1 MRAGK
6 NDSCSYIPTFG
17 FGMMTK
23 LSMFRWKGEF
33 SCYIPVFMWGLF
45 AEFLCF
51 LGTIHA
57 TVVSQRETSQSPKP
71 HWLIGI
77 ASLPKNF
84 LFTHDDQILIQDM
97 GGSGALPQIWQRYGF
112 NPKMQLMFG
121 GGGLRHPRIWEW
133 AELKVLFFTASWKVP
148 LWILYWRCNIS
159 VLVCAVISAGTDKQH
174 RLWLSFIN

>member
-1 MRAGK
+1 
-6 NDSCSYIPTFG
+6 
-17 FGMMTK
+17 MTK
-23 LSMFRWKGEF
+23 LSTFRWKGES

-51 LGTIHA
+51 LGTAHA

-97 GGSGALPQIWQRYGF
+97 GGSGASPQIWQRYGF
-112 NPKMQLMFG
+112 NPKMHLMFWG
-121 GGGLRHPRIWEW
+121 RGLTSSEHLGMSRV
-133 AELKVLFFTASWKVP
+133 KSVVFTASWKVP
-148 LWILYWRCNIS
+148 LWIIYWRCNIS
-159 VLVCAVISAGTDKQH
+159 VLVCAAISAGRDKQH
-174 RLWLSFIN
+174 RLSMSFIN